1 MTPAAGPPYGTTSST
16 SAGLRKSFGKLKV
29 VEGLSLQVA
38 AGEICGFLGANGS
51 GKTTAIRML
60 CGLLKPD
67 GGRRECLGYNII
79 RQPNEIRRQV
89 GYMTQRSSLMR
100 TLTVF
105 ENLDFVAHVYE
116 MAASSDQ
123 EPRLASSISSMQAED
138 VSDYVVPLFLRE
150 REHRH
155 PCVRGGES
163 HQ

>member
-1 MTPAAGPPYGTTSST
+1 MSSAETLAKLCPALRRTNGSGFSPAFSFSAYSVSTAALVGSRTQAAPLDPGQPVTVTPAAGPPYGTTSST

-89 GYMTQRSSLMR
+89 DYMTQRSSLMR
-100 TLTVF
+100 T
-105 ENLDFVAHVYE
+105 
-116 MAASSDQ
+116 
-123 EPRLASSISSMQAED
+123 
-138 VSDYVVPLFLRE
+138 
-150 REHRH
+150 
-155 PCVRGGES
+155 
-163 HQ
+163 

>member
-1 MTPAAGPPYGTTSST
+1 
-16 SAGLRKSFGKLKV
+16 LRKSFGKLKV
-29 VEGLSLQVA
+29 VEGLSLRVA

-89 GYMTQRSSLMR
+89 DYMTQRYSLMR

-123 EPRLASSISSMQAED
+123 ERACVQRQLNAS
-138 VSDYVVPLFLRE
+138 
-150 REHRH
+150 
-155 PCVRGGES
+155 
-163 HQ
+163 